1 MMALGSIW
9 PILRQGK
16 VFQNFLIIL
25 IAGQMSGER

>member
-16 VFQNFLIIL
+16 VSLKFLIIL
-25 IAGQMSGER
+25 KAGQMSGER